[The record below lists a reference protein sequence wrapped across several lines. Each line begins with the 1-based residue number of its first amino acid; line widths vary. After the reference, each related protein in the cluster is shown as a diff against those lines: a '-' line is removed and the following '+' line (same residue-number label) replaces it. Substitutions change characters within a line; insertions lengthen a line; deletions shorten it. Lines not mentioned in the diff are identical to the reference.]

1 MEDARIVQLYWER
14 NEQAISATADKYGA
28 YCASIARNILG
39 DPEDV
44 EECVS
49 DTYLRAWNAIP
60 PHRPQILP
68 AFLGRITR
76 NLALNRYRHSR
87 ADKRGGGRLPA
98 VLEELSFVTGGEDA
112 EQALDRREE
121 VDAVNSFLAGLPA
134 RKRTIF
140 LCRYWYLDS
149 IAEIGA
155 RFGMTEGSVSVTLS
169 RLRRKLRDHLLERGI
184 DV

>member
-98 VLEELSFVTGGEDA
+98 VLEELSFVAGGEDA
-112 EQALDRREE
+112 EQALDRREV

>member
-14 NEQAISATADKYGA
+14 NEAAISATADKYGA

-112 EQALDRREE
+112 EQALDRREV

-169 RLRRKLRDHLLERGI
+169 RLRRKLRVHLLERGI

>member
-112 EQALDRREE
+112 EQALDRWEV

>member
-112 EQALDRREE
+112 EQALDRREV

>member
-39 DPEDV
+39 VPEDV

-112 EQALDRREE
+112 EQALDRREV

>member
-112 EQALDRREE
+112 EQALDRRGV

>member
-39 DPEDV
+39 VPEDV

-112 EQALDRREE
+112 EQALDRREV

-155 RFGMTEGSVSVTLS
+155 RFGMTEGSVSVTPS

>member
-60 PHRPQILP
+60 PHRSQILP

-112 EQALDRREE
+112 EQALDRREV

>member
-1 MEDARIVQLYWER
+1 MEDHAILALYFARDER
-14 NEQAISATADKYGA
+14 ALDETAKKYGDGCYA
-28 YCASIARNILG
+28 VSYQILRSHQ
-39 DPEDV
+39 DA

-49 DTYLRAWNAIP
+49 DTYIRAWNAIP

-112 EQALDRREE
+112 EQALDRREV

>member
-112 EQALDRREE
+112 EQALDRREV

-169 RLRRKLRDHLLERGI
+169 RLRRKLRVHLLERGI

>member
-14 NEQAISATADKYGA
+14 NEAAISATADKYGA

-112 EQALDRREE
+112 EQALDRREV